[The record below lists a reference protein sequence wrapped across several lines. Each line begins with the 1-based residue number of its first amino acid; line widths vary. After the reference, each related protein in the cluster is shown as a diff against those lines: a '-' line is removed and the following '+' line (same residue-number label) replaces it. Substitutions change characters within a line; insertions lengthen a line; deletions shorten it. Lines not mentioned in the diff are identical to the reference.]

1 VFHWLRDSTNKAM
14 ALIVIKRGED
24 AWLVMD
30 IIAPLVAVPPALA
43 ALGAVLCSDLDA
55 ATQSP
60 REIALWLTKGWVEA
74 LAIPNAQIRDLGI
87 EIPCNSWNPGPP
99 AELLYGKWW
108 LTAGDMDFQ

>member
-1 VFHWLRDSTNKAM
+1 M

-30 IIAPLVAVPPALA
+30 IIAPLVAIPPALA
-43 ALGAVLCSDLDA
+43 VLKVFLSSDQKA
-55 ATQSP
+55 ATQRP
-60 REIALWLTKGWVEA
+60 CEIALWLTKGWVEK
-74 LAIPNAQIRDLGI
+74 LNIPNADVRDLGI

-99 AELLYGKWW
+99 SELLYGKWW